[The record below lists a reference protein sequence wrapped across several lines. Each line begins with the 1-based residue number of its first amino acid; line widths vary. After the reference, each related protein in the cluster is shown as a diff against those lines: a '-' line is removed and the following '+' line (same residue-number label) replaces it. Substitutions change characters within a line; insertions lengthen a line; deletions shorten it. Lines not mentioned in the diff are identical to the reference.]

1 MLPDENILNAKIL
14 IVDDSILN
22 IQILKRILTE
32 AGFTQL
38 IATTDSTQTIKLYQ
52 EHRPDLLL
60 LDINMPNLDGFGV
73 MHALRALGTEDY
85 LPILILTSEEEESIR
100 TRALQEGAKDFL
112 KKPYDRIEVVLRSRN
127 LIEVRLLNRQI
138 KEQNL
143 SLEEQVNQRTH
154 QLKET
159 QFELV
164 QRLAYAAEM
173 RDTDTGMHIQRMSRY
188 CEAIARAIG
197 FTPEQCE
204 LVLAASTLHDIG
216 KIAIPDSILLK
227 PGKLSPEEYETMK
240 AHVAFGAKILAGSKS
255 DFIKMAEIIAISHH
269 ERYDGTGYPNK
280 LAGEDIPI
288 VGRICAIADVF
299 DALTSE
305 RPYKKAWPNEEA
317 VAEIN
322 KGKGTHFDPK
332 LVDAFNRIQKD
343 IKVIYEQYL

>member
-1 MLPDENILNAKIL
+1 MPDDKILNAKIL

-38 IATTDSTQTIKLYQ
+38 ITTTDSTQTIELYQ

-73 MHALRALGTEDY
+73 IHALRALGTEDY
-85 LPILILTSEEEESIR
+85 LPILILTSEEDEGVR

-143 SLEEQVNQRTH
+143 SLESQVNQRTH

-159 QFELV
+159 QLEVV

-173 RDTDTGMHIQRMSRY
+173 RDTDTGAHIQRMSRY

-204 LVLAASTLHDIG
+204 LVLSASTLHDIG

-227 PGKLSPEEYETMK
+227 PGKLTPEEYEIMK
-240 AHVAFGAKILAGSKS
+240 SHVAHGAKILSGSKS
-255 DFIKMAEIIAISHH
+255 DFLKMAETIAISHH
-269 ERYDGTGYPNK
+269 EKYDGTGYPNK
-280 LAGEDIPI
+280 LAGDDIPV

-332 LVDAFNRIQKD
+332 LVDAFNGIQKD